1 MFDRCGLTL
10 ENITTFDWK
19 ILWNFRV
26 SNWKGNPRTKPAKNE
41 DVGSPR
47 SHGPFQ
53 FFPDRPSCSFVP
65 FPSLSPLP
73 PPSLLSHTGEIVRV
87 THCRR
92 INLELAG
99 STVVPY
105 LVVLQ
110 AGNGIRRGGTLGWR
124 LRVQRGERGSLECGC
139 LGWKAIRSGTLGLPP
154 GHHTQPV
161 QHGGRKDSRLLS
173 PLRTSRKD
181 GSRDKAW
188 KLLVY

>member
-41 DVGSPR
+41 DVGFPR

-65 FPSLSPLP
+65 FPSLFPLP
-73 PPSLLSHTGEIVRV
+73 PPSLLSHMGEIVRV

-110 AGNGIRRGGTLGWR
+110 AGNGIWRGGTLGWR
-124 LRVQRGERGSLECGC
+124 LRVRRRERGSLECGC
-139 LGWKAIRSGTLGLPP
+139 LGWKAIRSGTTPSQSSMVAARTANSFLLSGLP
-154 GHHTQPV
+154 
-161 QHGGRKDSRLLS
+161 D
-173 PLRTSRKD
+173 RTVLEIRR
-181 GSRDKAW
+181 GSC
-188 KLLVY
+188 